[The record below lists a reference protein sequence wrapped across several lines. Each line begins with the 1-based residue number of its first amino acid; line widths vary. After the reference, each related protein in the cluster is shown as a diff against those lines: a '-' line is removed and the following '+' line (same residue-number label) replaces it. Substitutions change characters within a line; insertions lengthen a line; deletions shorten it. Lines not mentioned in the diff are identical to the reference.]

1 MPAFAHNTTA
11 VLLVLGIVAGMRLM
25 NSPRTAVKGN
35 LLGSFCLLAAIILT
49 LTRHGLMTRGTLWAS
64 MAVGASLGAALAAR
78 AQMVH
83 MPQLVA
89 LFNGLGGGASAAVG
103 LIVLLQ
109 ASGGVDLFG
118 RLGSAL
124 ALSVGGATLSGSLV
138 AAGKLAQRLPQP
150 PIRLRG
156 HTALTMACL
165 SGNVVLLVLALFPGP
180 GAGSAVAFL
189 MLLAALCF
197 GILLAIRVGGADMPI
212 TISLLN
218 SLSGLAASV
227 AGLALRNP
235 LLVAVGAIVGAAG
248 LILTQAMCRAMN
260 RSVLAVLAGSTTQA
274 QQMSLDRARTETPA
288 APAAPEH
295 KLSPEFILETA
306 RKVVIVPG
314 YGMALAQ
321 AQYQVKA
328 LFEAL
333 EHNGKEVTFA
343 IHPVAGR
350 MPGHM
355 HVLLAEVD
363 IPYDRL
369 CEIDDVNPE
378 FPETDLVL
386 IVGAN
391 DVVNPAAATAEGTP
405 IYGMPVLDVGSA
417 KHVVVCNLDDKPGF
431 AGVPNPLYTH
441 QGVVCLWGD
450 AKQTLD
456 DLVTYLGGH

>member
-1 MPAFAHNTTA
+1 
-11 VLLVLGIVAGMRLM
+11 M

-35 LLGSFCLLAAIILT
+35 LLGSVCLLAAIVLT
-49 LTRHGLMTRGTLWAS
+49 LTRHGLITRGVLWAS
-64 MAVGASLGAALAAR
+64 MALGAGLGAGLAAK

-109 ASGGVDLFG
+109 ASVRVDVFG
-118 RLGSAL
+118 RLGSGL
-124 ALSVGGATLSGSLV
+124 ALTVGGATLSGSLV
-138 AAGKLAQRLPQP
+138 AAGKLAQRLPQN

-156 HTALTMACL
+156 HTALTVACL
-165 SGNVVLLVLALFPGP
+165 TGSLVLLVLALFPGL
-180 GAGSAVAFL
+180 GAGAAVAFL
-189 MLLAALCF
+189 MLLAALSF

-227 AGLALRNP
+227 AGFALRNP

-248 LILTQAMCRAMN
+248 LILTQTMCRAMN
-260 RSVLAVLAGSTTQA
+260 RSLLTVLAGSTTQA
-274 QQMSLDRARTETPA
+274 QQMPLDRARPETPATPA
-288 APAAPEH
+288 APGQG
-295 KLSPEFILETA
+295 LSLAFILETA
-306 RKVVIVPG
+306 QKVVIVPG

-321 AQYQVKA
+321 AQHQVKA

-333 EHNGKEVTFA
+333 EDNGKEVTFA

-363 IPYDRL
+363 FPYDRL

-378 FPETDLVL
+378 FPETDLV
-386 IVGAN
+386 IVVGAN

-431 AGVPNPLYTH
+431 AGVPNPLYKQ
-441 QGVVCLWGD
+441 QGVLCLWGD
-450 AKQTLD
+450 AKQTLE
-456 DLVTYLGGH
+456 DLMTHLGGH